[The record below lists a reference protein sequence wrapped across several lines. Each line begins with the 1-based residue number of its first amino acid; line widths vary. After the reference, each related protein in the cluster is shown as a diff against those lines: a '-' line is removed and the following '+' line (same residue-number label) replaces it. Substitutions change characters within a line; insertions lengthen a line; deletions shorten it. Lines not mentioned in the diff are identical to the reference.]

1 MSKPDTGP
9 AFACTYKAV
18 DPTCRW
24 MLYWEAL
31 MYSQSCP
38 FPSGGWPGWAQLVFW
53 APGVWFCLGP
63 RPSESTPLHSEA
75 AHSLSSQLWSWGELG
90 DLPQEMSRL
99 RPTGQTEGRLEEPPS
114 SAGQLT

>member
-75 AHSLSSQLWSWGELG
+75 AHSLSSQLWSW
-90 DLPQEMSRL
+90 
-99 RPTGQTEGRLEEPPS
+99 
-114 SAGQLT
+114 